1 VTAAELDATRD
12 AARPWPR
19 WQRILFRYLLCHC
32 LLYSLPRPFSVL
44 IADLADGVQFL
55 QRRFDWPWLQA
66 EPIGWPRAATDV
78 LTEKDTPWDQP
89 PDPGIVD
96 EWWYSLTTWMSEH
109 GLTPLKVV
117 VQQTGSGDTAH
128 DWTKL
133 MVIVAS
139 STLLTVLWSMLSSA
153 RGYPRLGR
161 WLHLFARWDLAFWM
175 LFYGLIKLYGGQFG
189 TPSLWQLNQEL
200 ADKSPMGMVWTFMG
214 ASKPYEVFSGIGEI
228 AGGLLLFHHRTALL
242 GCLVTIGVMTN
253 VCALNWLYDVPVK
266 LFSLHLL
273 LYAVF
278 LLAPYGERLW
288 ALFFANL
295 PSRPVDLKVV
305 RRPWAIWLLTLVGAS
320 FVVAHL
326 VNRHFTLPQLRGQ
339 RMASGERPALWGL
352 WRVEKMVRDGVEVPI
367 TDATRWRVLAIDDG
381 GVSWAREA
389 TGRAHWFDVT
399 ERLDENRLD
408 VKPRGRG
415 EPTQWTVER
424 ATKVVQEAHPAPTTR
439 KEMREPFAVERPT
452 LVVRGRVDGHD
463 VEVHTVQRA
472 LPLHRGFHFVQEM
485 PYNR

>member
-1 VTAAELDATRD
+1 
-12 AARPWPR
+12 
-19 WQRILFRYLLCHC
+19 
-32 LLYSLPRPFSVL
+32 
-44 IADLADGVQFL
+44 
-55 QRRFDWPWLQA
+55 
-66 EPIGWPRAATDV
+66 
-78 LTEKDTPWDQP
+78 
-89 PDPGIVD
+89 
-96 EWWYSLTTWMSEH
+96 
-109 GLTPLKVV
+109 
-117 VQQTGSGDTAH
+117 
-128 DWTKL
+128 
-133 MVIVAS
+133 
-139 STLLTVLWSMLSSA
+139 
-153 RGYPRLGR
+153 
-161 WLHLFARWDLAFWM
+161 
-175 LFYGLIKLYGGQFG
+175 
-189 TPSLWQLNQEL
+189 
-200 ADKSPMGMVWTFMG
+200 MVWTFMG

-295 PSRPVDLKVV
+295 PSQPVDLKVV
-305 RRPWAIWLLTLVGAS
+305 RRPWAIWLLTLVGTG

-326 VNRHFTLPQLRGQ
+326 VNRHAVLSQ
-339 RMASGERPALWGL
+339 RMEQRRPSAPRPALWGL
-352 WRVEKMVRDGVEVPI
+352 WRVEKMVRDGAEVPI
-367 TDATRWRVLAIDDG
+367 ADATRWRVLAIDDG
-381 GVSWAREA
+381 GAMWAREA

-415 EPTQWTVER
+415 EPTQWSVER
-424 ATKVVQEAHPAPTTR
+424 GKKIVKEAHPAPTTR
-439 KEMREPFAVERPT
+439 KEMREPFDVERPT
-452 LVVRGRVDGHD
+452 LVVRGRFDGHD

-485 PYNR
+485 PYTR